1 MEQSRTDVRVEIAAE
16 LDSLFAPE
24 IDGVIYSLDEVI
36 GSPGLSTSAR
46 AALRKIS
53 RKQSEI
59 SSSLRQEILRLK
71 GERESEIEKIQEIR
85 LVNPLT
91 ERELDILHEIDS
103 GKSAKKI
110 AEVLF
115 LSEATVK
122 SHTQSLYRKLG
133 VNSRVAAINLA
144 TKAGILKSQ

>member
-16 LDSLFAPE
+16 LDSLLAPE

-91 ERELDILHEIDS
+91 ERE
-103 GKSAKKI
+103 
-110 AEVLF
+110 
-115 LSEATVK
+115 
-122 SHTQSLYRKLG
+122 
-133 VNSRVAAINLA
+133 
-144 TKAGILKSQ
+144 

>member
-36 GSPGLSTSAR
+36 GSPGLSASAR

-103 GKSAKKI
+103 GKSAKKM
-110 AEVLF
+110 LF